1 MADIMAVATD
11 VAMATIGVMTGEVL
25 VTTVVMMVAVTR
37 GVAPGTILAMTVAAI
52 AAGDMAIIVAM
63 TVVVMRDAVILVL
76 AVGDNAPSMGCQP
89 IADGDMAWLSRQ
101 SSWSYPPIAAGA
113 MPAAIAATR
122 PLLAIAV
129 TLAIGATVGSAA
141 IKL

>member
-1 MADIMAVATD
+1 
-11 VAMATIGVMTGEVL
+11 MTGEVL

-37 GVAPGTILAMTVAAI
+37 DVAPGIILAMTVAAI
-52 AAGDMAIIVAM
+52 AAGDMAITVAM
-63 TVVVMRDAVILVL
+63 TVVVMRRAVFLAM
-76 AVGDNAPSMGCQP
+76 AVGDNAPSMACPP
-89 IADGDMAWLSRQ
+89 IAAGDMVWLSRQ
-101 SSWSYPPIAAGA
+101 SSSSYPPIAAGA
-113 MPAAIAATR
+113 MPAAIAAIP